1 MLYKLLVICRLLG
14 FLELKK
20 VVKEKRRLADVK
32 RSDEY
37 VTCVHVSNAEYSST
51 EGIWNQF
58 PFLSLVNTYV
68 FYSLHKT
75 DFPSNDS
82 WY

>member
-51 EGIWNQF
+51 EGI
-58 PFLSLVNTYV
+58 
-68 FYSLHKT
+68 
-75 DFPSNDS
+75 
-82 WY
+82 